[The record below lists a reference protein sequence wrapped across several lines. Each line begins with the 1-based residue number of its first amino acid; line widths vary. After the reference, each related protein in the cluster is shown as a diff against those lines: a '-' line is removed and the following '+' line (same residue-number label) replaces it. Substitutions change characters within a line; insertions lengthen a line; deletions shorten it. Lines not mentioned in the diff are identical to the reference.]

1 MQVQAG
7 LSEADRGRT
16 NDGYERK
23 GITGGLSR
31 AGPEY
36 RGRGSESA
44 PSVVSI
50 GRSTLGSHV
59 QKVPE
64 KGSAAV

>member
-7 LSEADRGRT
+7 LSEADQGRT
-16 NDGYERK
+16 NDGYERR
-23 GITGGLSR
+23 GITGGLSK

-50 GRSTLGSHV
+50 GRSTSHV
-59 QKVPE
+59 QEVPE
-64 KGSAAV
+64 KGSATV